1 MRTTMC
7 ALGVPV
13 ALAVAAAASP
23 AAVALSSCACVSY
36 SHVTAPRLRHDHAVQ
51 RGFFRRHPLAGAT
64 FPPILCVGGPVA
76 VFFFGRLGRTP
87 PNPPPA
93 SGGAQKS
100 SRPFTITAVIHP
112 LLRSPST
119 CPCARTRCSG
129 FLGVRRARISAG
141 CTPSVVPLQASCPRA
156 CRVLF
161 RGRCPRARCLTR
173 RAWSRRACAASPRAW
188 RCAGVKVAG
197 LRRRCAPEPFA

>member
-1 MRTTMC
+1 MC

-36 SHVTAPRLRHDHAVQ
+36 SHVTAPRLRHDCSATRVFSPSSTCWRYISTHLV
-51 RGFFRRHPLAGAT
+51 RGRAGGRFFLVVLGAHRPT
-64 FPPILCVGGPVA
+64 
-76 VFFFGRLGRTP
+76 
-87 PNPPPA
+87 PPPA

-156 CRVLF
+156 CRDLF

-197 LRRRCAPEPFA
+197 LRRR